1 MTGDHGDRPVTQ
13 TGDQDAAPQKTLS
26 LRSRVEPERGS
37 RPWQEVSVRRPI
49 NPARSAVLVCD
60 VWDAHWCR
68 TAAERSAVL
77 AGRIDELTRA
87 ARSAGARIVHSPSG
101 TLEYYEGTPQR
112 ERMKSLPMVGPPEPL
127 ELPDVGLPI
136 DDSDGG
142 CDTGECQPQPGRR
155 PWRRQHAAIEIAEED
170 VISEDGGEVYSM
182 LRGAGVDTLFF
193 TGVHVNMCVL
203 DRPFGIKQM
212 TRWGVDCV
220 LVRDLTDS
228 MYNPKRAPYVSHD
241 DGTRL
246 VVEHIERH
254 WCPTT
259 TSGELAALLKGCPCK
274 GAL

>member
-1 MTGDHGDRPVTQ
+1 MTGDQGDRPVTQ
-13 TGDQDAAPQKTLS
+13 TGDEGDRPTLG
-26 LRSRVEPERGS
+26 LRRRVEPERGS
-37 RPWQEVSVRRPI
+37 GPWQEVSVRRSI
-49 NPARSAVLVCD
+49 TPAKSAVLVCD

-68 TAAERSAVL
+68 TAAERSADL
-77 AGRIDELTRA
+77 ACRIDELTRA

-112 ERMKSLPMVGPPEPL
+112 QRMKSLPMVEPPEPL
-127 ELPDVGLPI
+127 ELPDAELPI

-142 CDTGECQPQPGRR
+142 CDTGDCQPQPGRR

-241 DGTRL
+241 EGTRL

-259 TSGELAALLKGCPCK
+259 TSGELAALLKGCSCK